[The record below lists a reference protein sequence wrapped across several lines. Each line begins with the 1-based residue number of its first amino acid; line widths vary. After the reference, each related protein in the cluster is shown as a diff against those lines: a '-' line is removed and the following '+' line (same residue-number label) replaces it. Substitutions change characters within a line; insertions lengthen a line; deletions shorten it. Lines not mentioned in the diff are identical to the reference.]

1 MLNSVFQVFLPFSI
15 QSLTWKHTHWQVSIV
30 LVLAL
35 AVANRVLNKMA
46 TVPMGDYL
54 FFLAQIQTFGYVAFY
69 SAILYSRKK

>member
-1 MLNSVFQVFLPFSI
+1 MIAPAQCSHEDLKLQA
-15 QSLTWKHTHWQVSIV
+15 SIV
-30 LVLAL
+30 VVLVL

-54 FFLAQIQTFGYVAFY
+54 FFLAQFQTFGYVAFY